1 MLIRL
6 PLPYIRPL
14 GSKCFAGG
22 YSTLAVR
29 AGSYW
34 NRNHG
39 RPPASTPSTEVRL
52 IPSDILCSKQAKRK
66 NSNPASSGSSLTTD
80 PFDWTRGQSN
90 SQPPIGIYRA
100 NCPHWLPL
108 FNDLLGFS
116 VDLFWPNRPRRGGRV
131 AECGGLLILPDP
143 FAQTDFHV
151 FCSHYRFL
159 SCSHIP
165 SFAIYSSASS

>member
-90 SQPPIGIYRA
+90 SQPQSAFIAQTVRVGCLCLMIY
-100 NCPHWLPL
+100 
-108 FNDLLGFS
+108 S
-116 VDLFWPNRPRRGGRV
+116 VSRSICFGRTARGEV
-131 AECGGLLILPDP
+131 AEWLNAAVC
-143 FAQTDFHV
+143 
-151 FCSHYRFL
+151 
-159 SCSHIP
+159 
-165 SFAIYSSASS
+165 